1 MRTMLMAPVIARTW
15 EGMCSCAKQPIV
27 VFGVLGMAI
36 VALMSMAVA
45 KFCAQAEQ
53 TRDQLRH
60 MARIASREFVR
71 PNSRAAAEENGTD
84 RQAPTTR
91 SFRSSSSTAT
101 GPGGPVGPRLAH
113 YNYGASRPARTGGR
127 RRDPQRASRW

>member
-1 MRTMLMAPVIARTW
+1 MM
-15 EGMCSCAKQPIV
+15 
-27 VFGVLGMAI
+27 GMAI

-71 PNSRAAAEENGTD
+71 PNSHAATEEKGTDGRAAH
-84 RQAPTTR
+84 TR
-91 SFRSSSSTAT
+91 SF
-101 GPGGPVGPRLAH
+101 
-113 YNYGASRPARTGGR
+113 
-127 RRDPQRASRW
+127 